1 MRCMKIS
8 AEAIKRWA
16 HEVGFSACGMSPAG
30 PVEAWAIEGLNA
42 WLEQGC
48 EAGMA
53 YMANHRD
60 LRCDPRGLLE
70 GARTVVSVALNYYP
84 PRRRDPH
91 EPYIAYY
98 AYGKDYH
105 DVMKARLRQLWE
117 RIRAALP
124 VDVEAKARLFTDSAP
139 LLERYWAWRS
149 GIGWIGKNTTLIIP
163 RAGSFFFLGEIV
175 MTLEADR
182 YDTPMRSH
190 CGTCER
196 CLHACPTGALC
207 RAYCLDASRC
217 ISYLTIEHRG
227 EIPAKLASK
236 VKGYLFG
243 CDACQLACPHN
254 RFARPTEVAEFHPS
268 TDLLG
273 LRHDT
278 IYNMVED
285 DYRRLFKGSAVKRA
299 KFDGLR
305 RTIRSWDG

>member
-30 PVEAWAIEGLNA
+30 PVEAWAIEGLDA

-60 LRCDPRGLLE
+60 LRYDLRGLLE
-70 GARTVVSVALNYYP
+70 GARTVISVALNYYP
-84 PRRRDPH
+84 PCRRDPH

-105 DVMKARLRQLWE
+105 DVVKARLRQLWE

-124 VDVEAKARLFTDSAP
+124 VDVEAEARLFTDSAP
-139 LLERYWAWRS
+139 LLERYWAGRS

-207 RAYCLDASRC
+207 RAYCLDARRC

-236 VKGYLFG
+236 VQGYLFG
-243 CDACQLACPHN
+243 CDACQSCCPYN
-254 RFARPTEVAEFHPS
+254 RRAPQHRNPAFDTLFDPAELDAEAWRALDERQF
-268 TDLLG
+268 TDCFGTTPLTRSG
-273 LRHDT
+273 LERIRGNIRD
-278 IYNMVED
+278 
-285 DYRRLFKGSAVKRA
+285 KR
-299 KFDGLR
+299 
-305 RTIRSWDG
+305 